1 MSKAIRI
8 SEMAKFHFGS
18 TIFCSDGEGGTLAN
32 VIFDGTTRCMTH
44 IGAKQ
49 GRLFGK
55 MGYLPFESVI
65 KATGDGVTVR
75 AKRGEL
81 AAVNVVPSG
90 GGVYDS
96 KSVVERAG
104 SSTKGAL
111 KLVATQ
117 PESGELA
124 YIVAHNLRAGQDILL
139 RAEYVTGMGNDRIV
153 VTISDDALNA
163 LPPYHSD
170 AVLQQEVE

>member
-8 SEMAKFHFGS
+8 SEMAKFHFGN
-18 TIFCSDGEGGTLAN
+18 TIFCSDGEGGILAN
-32 VIFDGTTRCMTH
+32 VTFDDTTRRMTH
-44 IGAKQ
+44 IGVKQ

-55 MGYLPFESVI
+55 TGYLPFESVI
-65 KATGDGVTVR
+65 KAAGDGVTVG
-75 AKRGEL
+75 AKRAEL
-81 AAVNVVPSG
+81 AAAGDAPT
-90 GGVYDS
+90 GGVVLDS

-104 SSTKGAL
+104 ASTKGTL

-139 RAEYVTGMGNDRIV
+139 RAEYVTGMEKDHLTV
-153 VTISDDALNA
+153 SISDDALNA
-163 LPPYHSD
+163 LP
-170 AVLQQEVE
+170 